1 MADTFTNLLIH
12 FVFSTKHRIPF
23 LHEPLRE
30 RIYEYIGGIVRQEKG
45 ILLEI
50 GGMPDHV
57 HILARIKPDRSV
69 ADMTR
74 TIKGGSSKWV
84 HQTFPENESFAWQT
98 GYGAFSVSES
108 QVGTIRRYIRNQ
120 EEHHARLSYK
130 DELIKMLRKHRIE
143 FDERYLL
150 D

>member
-1 MADTFTNLLIH
+1 M
-12 FVFSTKHRIPF
+12 
-23 LHEPLRE
+23 
-30 RIYEYIGGIVRQEKG
+30 
-45 ILLEI
+45 
-50 GGMPDHV
+50 M
-57 HILARIKPDRSV
+57 
-69 ADMTR
+69 R

-108 QVGTIRRYIRNQ
+108 QVGTIRRYIQNQ
-120 EEHHARLSYK
+120 EVHHARLSYK
-130 DELIKMLRKHRIE
+130 DELIKLLRKNRIE

>member
-23 LHEPLRE
+23 LQEPLRE

-45 ILLEI
+45 VLLEI

-57 HILARIKPDRSV
+57 HILARIKADRSV
-69 ADMTR
+69 AEMTR

-108 QVGTIRRYIRNQ
+108 QVGTVRRYIRNQ
-120 EEHHARLSYK
+120 AEHHARLSYK
-130 DELIKMLRKHRIE
+130 EELIALLRKHRIE